1 MKQAN
6 PILTK
11 QRIDEIDMIVEDAVA
26 SSAIEG
32 YITPEEQKEQLRQW
46 YLKGLSAD
54 EMMAEI
60 KKDMGLK

>member
-11 QRIDEIDMIVEDAVA
+11 QRIDEIDTIIEDAVA

-32 YITPEEQKEQLRQW
+32 YITPKEEKEQLRQW
-46 YLKGLSAD
+46 FLKGLTSD
-54 EMMAEI
+54 EMVDLI
-60 KKDMGLK
+60 KKDMGIK